1 MAGRMATL
9 VALLLLLSACAAPP
23 PTATATPS
31 PTHDPAALNVTAF
44 LDLSGG
50 RLPRGNAQRNALQL
64 WVDSQQGRSAAPRLK
79 LRIVDVAG
87 SDARLFIELH
97 RIATE
102 DLADAIVIGVPIA
115 PDDTLLRAIELT
127 RRPVLFTVPL
137 AEPAGR
143 GAGGR
148 WTFGL
153 APTPAQIAAV
163 DHTLIPAGPLAG
175 GVSAIIVT
183 DESPAAVRERIALQA
198 EFAARG
204 DTVPMVL
211 RIPSGERDR
220 FPARLRPA
228 LAVRV
233 ALYFAGPTGSYL
245 APVRLLPSPTATTG
259 FVTVLSFLTDA
270 ADLGQLRESAPVTRW
285 PGTRNIV
292 SSQVDPTRGSDAS
305 RAAFARAYGDRHG
318 PPTTQAALA
327 YDALGLIASAADRVG
342 SAPDR
347 LRERIESGTF
357 AGIATSYAFTPSRH
371 AAFDASDLVLLAWDG
386 SQPVL
391 GRPAFAL
398 PK

>member
-1 MAGRMATL
+1 MARRIATL

-31 PTHDPAALNVTAF
+31 PTHDPTALNVTAF
-44 LDLSGG
+44 LDLSAG
-50 RLPRGNAQRNALQL
+50 RLPSGDAQRNALQL
-64 WVDSQQGRSAAPRLK
+64 WVDLQQGRPAAPRLK

-102 DLADAIVIGVPIA
+102 DLADAIVIGVPVA
-115 PDDTLLRAIELT
+115 LDDTLLRAIELT
-127 RRPVLFTVPL
+127 ARPVLFTVPQ
-137 AEPAGR
+137 AEPSGR
-143 GAGGR
+143 GGGGR
-148 WTFGL
+148 WTFSL
-153 APTPAQIAAV
+153 APTPAQIATV
-163 DHTLIPAGPLAG
+163 DHSLIPAGPLAG
-175 GVSAIIVT
+175 AVSAIIVS
-183 DESPAAVRERIALQA
+183 DESPAAVRERTALQA
-198 EFAARG
+198 EFTARG
-204 DTVPMVL
+204 GAAPTVL
-211 RIPSGERDR
+211 RIQAGERDR

-228 LAVRV
+228 LAVPV

-270 ADLGQLRESAPVTRW
+270 ADLGQLRESASVTRW

-292 SSQVDPTRGSDAS
+292 TGPVDPTAAGGVA

-327 YDALGLIASAADRVG
+327 YDALGIIAAAGQGGGDP
-342 SAPDR
+342 AR
-347 LRERIESGTF
+347 LRDRIESGTF
-357 AGIATSYAFTPSRH
+357 AGIATSYAFTPFRH
-371 AAFDASDLVLLAWDG
+371 AAFDTGDLVLLAWDG
-386 SQPVL
+386 THPVL
-391 GRPAFAL
+391 APPAFAI